1 MLKKQGNVYKTATK
15 LAKPQTHIF
24 RNYMTAN
31 NAATDILLARL
42 AEGLDSTAKMTQ
54 ALLADLRDS
63 ETDFAAFK
71 TELNILKD
79 NVRSLSQL
87 IREGD
92 GTSSLL
98 TRVAVIEHRL
108 DNIEHFIS
116 DLEDQKRENARM
128 SQISINREQDI
139 EAEKKKTDE
148 KIKAEKQSAI
158 IKIIAAIA
166 LGIIGLVGGF
176 ATSKCSGSDS
186 KPKPGIELKITSPPT
201 SPS

>member
-1 MLKKQGNVYKTATK
+1 
-15 LAKPQTHIF
+15 
-24 RNYMTAN
+24 MTAN

-176 ATSKCSGSDS
+176 ATSKCSSSDT
-186 KPKPGIELKITSPPT
+186 KPKPGIELKITQPPT